1 MAKRT
6 KRAAPVEQYPAERK
20 IPIEKLRR
28 SCVKLFGVTPSTFD
42 GATVGI
48 PEGSKYTVTE
58 MQAHIDKWLNT
69 PVFLGRKKE
78 G

>member
-1 MAKRT
+1 MAKKT
-6 KRAAPVEQYPAERK
+6 KAAASTEAAERK
-20 IPIEKLRR
+20 IPLDKLRR

-42 GATVGI
+42 GATVGL
-48 PEGSKYTVTE
+48 EGKFTVTE

-69 PVFLGRKKE
+69 PVSLGQRKE

>member
-1 MAKRT
+1 MASKT
-6 KRAAPVEQYPAERK
+6 KASAPAKQEAERK

-42 GATVGI
+42 GATVGLA
-48 PEGSKYTVTE
+48 GKFTATE
-58 MQAHIDKWLNT
+58 MQVHIDKWLNT
-69 PVFLGRKKE
+69 PVSLGRKKE

>member
-1 MAKRT
+1 MANKN
-6 KRAAPVEQYPAERK
+6 KAAPAPEAAEGRK

-48 PEGSKYTVTE
+48 QPGSKYTIEE

-69 PVFLGRKKE
+69 PISLGRRKE

>member
-1 MAKRT
+1 MANKT
-6 KRAAPVEQYPAERK
+6 KAAPPVPKAEVGRK

-28 SCVKLFGVTPSTFD
+28 SCVKLFGVAPSTFD
-42 GATVGI
+42 GATVDL
-48 PEGSKYTVTE
+48 PAGSKYTVEE

-69 PVFLGRKKE
+69 PISMGQKKE